1 MHVKTQFSVSLFSAA
16 ITLPAVA
23 QACSVCFSG
32 DGDALTHAF
41 NWSVGFLLAAP
52 YAIAGSIAG
61 CLTIAYRKAV
71 AKRAELEERGA
82 QDTINPLIWA
92 QEENAK

>member
-1 MHVKTQFSVSLFSAA
+1 MFAKTKTSIALAIAA
-16 ITLPAVA
+16 IDLPAVA

-32 DGDALTHAF
+32 DDDALTHAF

-52 YAIAGSIAG
+52 YVIGGTIAG
-61 CLTIAYRKAV
+61 CLVIAYRRAA
-71 AKRAELEERGA
+71 AKRAIEEQGA
-82 QDTINPLIWA
+82 QAQLDGLIWT